1 MMMMALCRVN
11 SKGAVLSN
19 YEVLRLLQEVCH
31 QGNKGKRNLT
41 RTQSQI
47 ASIAFDV
54 RIHWFYFHLC
64 SGCLKLGKL
73 LF

>member
-1 MMMMALCRVN
+1 MWYLSVKLLMMMTLCRVN

-31 QGNKGKRNLT
+31 QGNKGKKNLT
-41 RTQSQI
+41 RIQSPV

-54 RIHWFYFHLC
+54 SINDV
-64 SGCLKLGKL
+64 